1 MKIDHAAL
9 YVTDLEGAKAFF
21 ETYLGALSNL
31 GYYNPNTRFRSY
43 FLSFD
48 DGCRLELMTRPE
60 LTAAEKAP
68 YPCGYAHLAFNVG
81 SADEVDRLT
90 ERFRKDGYRVI
101 GGPRTTGDGYYESCI
116 EGFEGNLIEI
126 TI

>member
-1 MKIDHAAL
+1 MRIDHAAL

-21 ETYLGALSNL
+21 EAYLGALSNL

-68 YPCGYAHLAFNVG
+68 YP
-81 SADEVDRLT
+81 
-90 ERFRKDGYRVI
+90 
-101 GGPRTTGDGYYESCI
+101 
-116 EGFEGNLIEI
+116 
-126 TI
+126 

>member
-21 ETYLGALSNL
+21 ETYLGALSNQ

-60 LTAAEKAP
+60 LPLDHGRRTLPAKRA
-68 YPCGYAHLAFNVG
+68 G
-81 SADEVDRLT
+81 
-90 ERFRKDGYRVI
+90 RFRVPPGMFLMTLCNRF
-101 GGPRTTGDGYYESCI
+101 PRLNAVVFLRYGCSGAAV
-116 EGFEGNLIEI
+116 F
-126 TI
+126 